1 LVLFFFLSAEMCR
14 RDKSLRDLSAQ
25 LDFVAKI
32 AATKI
37 DDQYKDLDESII
49 LSLWCQKSWS

>member
-1 LVLFFFLSAEMCR
+1 MCR

-49 LSLWCQKSWS
+49 LSLWCQKS